1 MAAQSTRHYVKPA
14 IPNNIPIWPTIVWLT
29 GQVTHKTL
37 SSGVMFKSTEKESTT
52 LSVTGLRDALILFN
66 QLTNHSY
73 SSSTLETHDG

>member
-14 IPNNIPIWPTIVWLT
+14 IPNNIPVWSTVVWLT

-37 SSGVMFKSTEKESTT
+37 SKGVIFKSTEKKNTM

-73 SSSTLETHDG
+73 SSSTIKTYDR